1 MRSRAYRL
9 IYFGLGAALIAV
21 VLLGLVFGSPAT
33 DSDDRPDVLEGIY
46 PNPSSQ
52 ISGTD
57 VLEVDVPPEYSVD
70 LWVDFRGSGSSDAN
84 WVKIPASEISIIE
97 GTGLHSWRP
106 GPNRIFETWPA
117 GNQRVLVRWDTTV
130 GLPDPGEYQW
140 SFRVTG

>member
-9 IYFGLGAALIAV
+9 IYFGLGAALISV

-84 WVKIPASEISIIE
+84 WVQIPASEISIIE
-97 GTGLHSWRP
+97 ATGLHSWRP

-140 SFRVTG
+140 TFRVTG